1 MDLRCASKSVVSLFC
16 GTAHASKR
24 RAVRQM
30 VLIHISHSLVLAGL
44 AEIAILCAGV
54 DYKANKAALDQ
65 VPLEQFSWPEE
76 VDPAAAAAQAA
87 YAIPTDQ
94 SSHQSPDQSSAAAAA
109 TAPADIVASWAHME
123 NDLPADLMKRLK
135 DTAWVCTT
143 ADEKIGIDEVQSM
156 ISKVLDQAESMQ
168 TQVLTEHW

>member
-1 MDLRCASKSVVSLFC
+1 M
-16 GTAHASKR
+16 
-24 RAVRQM
+24 
-30 VLIHISHSLVLAGL
+30 
-44 AEIAILCAGV
+44 
-54 DYKANKAALDQ
+54 ANKAALDQ

-87 YAIPTDQ
+87 YAISSDQSPDQPSDQ
-94 SSHQSPDQSSAAAAA
+94 SSDQSSAAAAA
-109 TAPADIVASWAHME
+109 AAAPADIAASWAHME
-123 NDLPADLMKRLK
+123 EELPADLMKRLK

-156 ISKVLDQAESMQ
+156 ISKVLDQAESLQ